1 MRPRRRWRNG
11 RRPRTRRRKDSLIPS
26 PVSASRSMSGPDIRA
41 CRRWLWVLAAFLL
54 GVFGVFA
61 YLLRPNE
68 DDEAVKVLERHNVTV
83 LREPRLILVD
93 SGALHLGHAR
103 TVLHSG
109 PLTKEV
115 AEAMA
120 SLSALHDLDLFDM
133 RPCDIS
139 MLIVAIQSPR
149 LQELYL
155 SDSEI
160 TDDHV
165 QAVCTHTKVRVIALS
180 RTPISDQALTHC
192 EGMPSLKVLYLEG
205 TKVSGKRIVEFRAR
219 RPDVYLHLDKS
230 QSGGGP

>member
-1 MRPRRRWRNG
+1 MSRPDT
-11 RRPRTRRRKDSLIPS
+11 RTS
-26 PVSASRSMSGPDIRA
+26 
-41 CRRWLWVLAAFLL
+41 RRWLWVHAALL
-54 GVFGVFA
+54 FGVFGVFV

-68 DDEAVKVLERHNVTV
+68 DDEAVKVLERHNATV

-109 PLTKEV
+109 PLTNEV

-120 SLSALHDLDLFDM
+120 SLSALHDLGLFQT

-139 MLIVAIQSPR
+139 LLTVAIQSPR

-165 QAVCTHTKVRVIALS
+165 QVVCTLTKVRVIALS

-192 EGMPSLKVLYLEG
+192 KDMPSLKVLYLEG
-205 TKVSGKRIVEFRAR
+205 TKVSVKGIAEFRAQ

>member
-1 MRPRRRWRNG
+1 
-11 RRPRTRRRKDSLIPS
+11 
-26 PVSASRSMSGPDIRA
+26 VH
-41 CRRWLWVLAAFLL
+41 AAFLI
-54 GVFGVFA
+54 GVFGALV

-93 SGALHLGHAR
+93 SGALHLGNAR

-109 PLTKEV
+109 PLTNEV
-115 AEAMA
+115 AEAMG
-120 SLSALHDLDLFDM
+120 SLSTLHDLGLFDT

-139 MLIVAIQSPR
+139 LLTVAIQSPR
-149 LQELYL
+149 LQDIYL

-165 QAVCTHTKVRVIALS
+165 QVVCTHTKVRVIALS

-192 EGMPSLKVLYLEG
+192 EGMSSLKVLYLEG
-205 TKVSGKRIVEFRAR
+205 TKVTGKRIAEFRAR

-230 QSGGGP
+230 QSSGAS